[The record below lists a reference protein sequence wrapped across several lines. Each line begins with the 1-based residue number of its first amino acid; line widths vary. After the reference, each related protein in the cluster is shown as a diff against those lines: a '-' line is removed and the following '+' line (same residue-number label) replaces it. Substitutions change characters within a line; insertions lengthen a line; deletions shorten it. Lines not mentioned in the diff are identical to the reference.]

1 MHEPEAAHPPNPKPN
16 PEPNPNP
23 PAGVRVPESFK
34 KYLGHPV
41 FNENAI
47 KAQEDLKSRLQG
59 ENNTWFTG
67 AWLRYGFHE
76 DGIHSAVEMC
86 KKLLG
91 KDDVVSW
98 MPRFDVEPKQSLL
111 GSAFMSMFQTI
122 AGKWMPPNAKLTFTL
137 PTG

>member
-1 MHEPEAAHPPNPKPN
+1 MCVTYWVNLLQNLPKGAKDVFVTLNPTEKID
-16 PEPNPNP
+16 EE
-23 PAGVRVPESFK
+23 RVEFK

-91 KDDVVSW
+91 KDDVVPW

-122 AGKWMPPNAKLTFTL
+122 AGKWMPPMRN
-137 PTG
+137 